1 MTFSDIF
8 NKGFLEMV
16 YTVDISLWNVLI
28 LMLICCLFSVYIFVF
43 YRLIRK
49 DTFYNKNM
57 GITIG
62 IVSIITMAIVVT
74 MQSNIVVSLG
84 MVGAL
89 SIVRF
94 RTAIKEPLDLMFLFW
109 SISNGIIIGAGLP
122 GIATMCS
129 IVVTIGVVLLENIPS
144 FRASLILVVNA
155 TEIEV
160 EKEIVTCIKNYSK
173 SYEIKSRTIENGN
186 INLLFELRTKNDNVL
201 VQEIS
206 KIKSVNRCSLL
217 QHNGDITY

>member
-16 YTVDISLWNVLI
+16 YTGDISLWNVLI

-74 MQSNIVVSLG
+74 LG